1 MFRLKSQLQLPSTA
15 STDGGHSNAHG
26 EENNDDEVV
35 KNEHLDDEVRD
46 ATGPE
51 NEQAESEHEDLQEED
66 DVNAEEVEYFE
77 EDQVEDEEIE
87 AEVKTRSFG
96 ALT

>member
-15 STDGGHSNAHG
+15 STDGGHS
-26 EENNDDEVV
+26 
-35 KNEHLDDEVRD
+35 
-46 ATGPE
+46 
-51 NEQAESEHEDLQEED
+51 QAESEHEDLQEED
-66 DVNAEEVEYFE
+66 DVKAEEVEYFE

-96 ALT
+96 ART